1 MSKNV
6 WHTKRKKA
14 KENKT
19 IFAQHKSIL
28 RGVDYFI
35 WEPQEFTDAI
45 RKDVISWCYLD
56 DLLVLET
63 ELERTRKALD
73 VAVDALKEIDK
84 TRSVAN
90 HKIGT
95 QDKTLNSG
103 IVFCWTTPDEIHNA
117 LYEITALEQK
127 DK

>member
-1 MSKNV
+1 MSRTV
-6 WHTKRKKA
+6 C
-14 KENKT
+14 
-19 IFAQHKSIL
+19 
-28 RGVDYFI
+28 
-35 WEPQEFTDAI
+35 
-45 RKDVISWCYLD
+45 SWCKAP
-56 DLLVLET
+56 LVLKDDIFVCGNTDCPACDEKYLHE
-63 ELERTRKALD
+63 ELIRTRKALD
-73 VAVDALKEIDK
+73 VAKEALKRIDE

-117 LYEITALEQK
+117 LEQITAEQK

>member
-1 MSKNV
+1 MSEKTRAELKEQIKIMNHNYQV
-6 WHTKRKKA
+6 IREMHKRGY
-14 KENKT
+14 
-19 IFAQHKSIL
+19 QYSIGEIKRL
-28 RGVDYFI
+28 QD
-35 WEPQEFTDAI
+35 
-45 RKDVISWCYLD
+45 
-56 DLLVLET
+56 

-117 LYEITALEQK
+117 LEQITALEQK
-127 DK
+127 E